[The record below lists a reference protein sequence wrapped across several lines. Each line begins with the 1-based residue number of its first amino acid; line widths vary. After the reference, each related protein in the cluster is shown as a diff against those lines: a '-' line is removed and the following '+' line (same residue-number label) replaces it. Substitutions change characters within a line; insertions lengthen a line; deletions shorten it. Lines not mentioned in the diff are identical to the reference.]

1 MPFLIVGIVVIPLL
15 IAFYCILLWAFRKAF
30 FVPRHLK
37 TIGYRESCEQV
48 RDEIAR
54 DRMLELAEELV
65 NTPCERVTITS
76 HDGLTLV
83 GRYYRNVPDESRL
96 EILFHGWRSIPARD
110 GCGGAK
116 IARDLGFN
124 QLIVDQ
130 RAHGASEGKALTF
143 GIKERYDCLD
153 WVNYTVN
160 RFGKDVKILLGG
172 VSMGAA
178 TVLMAADLP
187 LPENVVGITGD
198 CGYSSPE
205 EIIRKVCLDMGIPDR
220 LGYPIVNLSARLFC
234 GVSLKDAA
242 ATESLRHA
250 RVPVM
255 LMHGEED
262 GFVPYSMAL
271 KLYDA
276 CNAPRKKLLS
286 IPRAGHGLSFF
297 YDNETYC
304 RELGAFKL
312 SCFSGIWND
321 DCDTASQS
329 SIHS

>member
-1 MPFLIVGIVVIPLL
+1 MPFLIIGIVLILL
-15 IAFYCILLWAFRKAF
+15 LTAFYFILLWAFRKAF
-30 FVPRHLK
+30 DVPAHLRS
-37 TIGYRESCEQV
+37 IDYRASVDQV
-48 RDEIAR
+48 RDEVSH
-54 DRMLELAEELV
+54 DRMMELAEELV
-65 NTPCERVTITS
+65 ARPYERVTITS
-76 HDGLTLV
+76 RDGLTLV
-83 GRYYRNVPDESRL
+83 GKYYRNAPDESRL

-130 RAHGASEGKALTF
+130 RAHGESEGKALTF

-153 WVNYTVN
+153 WVNYAVS
-160 RFGKDVKILLGG
+160 RFGKDVRILLGG

-178 TVLMAADLP
+178 TVLMAAELP

-205 EIIRKVCLDMGIPDR
+205 AIIRKVCRDMGIPDR
-220 LGYPIVNLSARLFC
+220 LGYLIVDLSARLFC
-234 GVSLKDAA
+234 GVSLKDAS
-242 ATESLRHA
+242 ATEALRHA

-262 GFVPYSMAL
+262 DFVPYPMAL
-271 KLYDA
+271 ELYDA
-276 CNAPRKKLLS
+276 CNAPRKRLLS

-312 SCFSGIWND
+312 SCLSGAWED
-321 DCDTASQS
+321 KQTTD
-329 SIHS
+329 

>member
-1 MPFLIVGIVVIPLL
+1 MPFFIIGIVL
-15 IAFYCILLWAFRKAF
+15 ILFIITFYCILRWAFCKAF
-30 FVPRHLK
+30 AVPARLR
-37 TIGYRESCEQV
+37 TIHYRESVDQV
-48 RDEIAR
+48 RDEVAH
-54 DRMLELAEELV
+54 DRMMELAEELV
-65 NTPCERVTITS
+65 NAPFERVTITS

-110 GCGGAK
+110 GCGGAE
-116 IARDLGFN
+116 IARRLGFN

-130 RAHGASEGKALTF
+130 RAHGESEGKALTF

-153 WVNYTVN
+153 WVNYAVG
-160 RFGKDVKILLGG
+160 RFGSDVKILLGG

-178 TVLMAADLP
+178 TVLMAAELP

-198 CGYSSPE
+198 CGYASPE
-205 EIIRKVCLDMGIPDR
+205 AIIRKVCRDMGIPDR

-234 GVSLKDAA
+234 GVSLKDAS
-242 ATESLRHA
+242 ATESVRRA
-250 RVPVM
+250 RVPIM

-262 GFVPYSMAL
+262 DFVPYPMAL
-271 KLYDA
+271 ELYEA

-286 IPRAGHGLSFF
+286 IPRAGHGLSYF

-312 SCFSGIWND
+312 SCLSGVWEDEPPTN
-321 DCDTASQS
+321 
-329 SIHS
+329 

>member
-1 MPFLIVGIVVIPLL
+1 MPFLIIGIVLILLL
-15 IAFYCILLWAFRKAF
+15 IAFYMILRWAFHKAF
-30 FVPRHLK
+30 YVPAHLK
-37 TIGYRESCEQV
+37 TIHYRDSVDQV
-48 RDEIAR
+48 RDEIAH
-54 DRMLELAEELV
+54 DRMMSLAEELV
-65 NTPCERVTITS
+65 GRPYERVTITS

-130 RAHGASEGKALTF
+130 RAHGESEGRALTF

-153 WVNYTVN
+153 WVNYAVG
-160 RFGKDVKILLGG
+160 RFGTDVKILLGG

-178 TVLMAADLP
+178 TVLMTADLA

-205 EIIRKVCLDMGIPDR
+205 AIIRKVCRDMGISDR

-234 GVSLKDAA
+234 GVSLKDAGA
-242 ATESLRHA
+242 VEAVRHA
-250 RVPVM
+250 RVPIM

-262 GFVPYSMAL
+262 RFVPYPMAL
-271 KLYDA
+271 EIYEA

-286 IPRAGHGLSFF
+286 IARAGHGLSFF

-312 SCFSGIWND
+312 SCFSGNWD
-321 DCDTASQS
+321 DDQPPSPNPSTD
-329 SIHS
+329 

>member
-1 MPFLIVGIVVIPLL
+1 MPFLIIGIALILLL
-15 IAFYCILLWAFRKAF
+15 IAFYLVLRWAFRKAF
-30 FVPRHLK
+30 DVPARMR
-37 TIGYRESCEQV
+37 TIHYRESCEQV
-48 RDEIAR
+48 RDEVAR

-65 NTPCERVTITS
+65 NSPCERITITS

-130 RAHGASEGKALTF
+130 RAHGESDGKALTF

-153 WVNYTVN
+153 WVNYAIT

-187 LPENVVGITGD
+187 LPDNVVGITGD

-205 EIIRKVCLDMGIPDR
+205 AIIRKVCRDMGISDR
-220 LGYPIVNLSARLFC
+220 LGYPIVDLSSRLFC
-234 GVSLKDAA
+234 GVSLKDASA
-242 ATESLRHA
+242 VESVRHA
-250 RVPVM
+250 RVPIM

-262 GFVPYSMAL
+262 GFVPHSMAL
-271 KLYDA
+271 EIYDA

-312 SCFSGIWND
+312 SCFSGVWS
-321 DCDTASQS
+321 DTESAAPQAPN
-329 SIHS
+329 H